1 MSKEKEK
8 DDKLEKKEKEE
19 KEDKED
25 KEKDEKEEKNENE
38 EDQKE
43 YSKKIGDYILFEQI
57 GQGTFSKVTRAFHII
72 TEQIVAVKILDK
84 QKIEDEIDI
93 ERIIREIEI
102 LRSISHP
109 NISQMF

>member
-1 MSKEKEK
+1 M
-8 DDKLEKKEKEE
+8 KKKRWRW
-19 KEDKED
+19 KRIF
-25 KEKDEKEEKNENE
+25 EKNRWLYFIW
-38 EDQKE
+38 K
-43 YSKKIGDYILFEQI
+43 I

-72 TEQIVAVKILDK
+72 TELIVALKILDK

-109 NISQMF
+109 NIS